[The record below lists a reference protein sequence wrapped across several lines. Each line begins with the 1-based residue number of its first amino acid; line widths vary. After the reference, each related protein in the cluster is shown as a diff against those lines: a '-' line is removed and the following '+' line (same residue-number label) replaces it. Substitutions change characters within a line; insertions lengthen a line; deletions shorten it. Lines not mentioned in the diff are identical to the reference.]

1 MLIEYKNVEVYQ
13 ETQEVLRDV
22 TFSVDEGEFVYIIGK
37 VGSGKSS
44 LLKTLYGELPIHG
57 GEARVMDYDMCGL
70 RRKYLPELRRKLGI
84 IFQDFQLLT
93 DRTVDANLRFVLRA
107 TGWKDKVKI
116 DERIK
121 EVLTLVGME
130 TKGYKLPSELSG
142 GEQQRIAI
150 ARAILNNP
158 KLILADEPTGNLDA
172 ETSRLITEL
181 LRKVV
186 EEQGVTVVMITHN
199 LRLVE
204 RYPGRV
210 FECKDKAFVEIN
222 GSKKELKNEIVSIE
236 ANEDAKEEDDDF
248 EIIEDLEDAGGADE
262 YEETEETEEK
272 EIEETTDTYYTG
284 NKVKGQDDTTPD
296 QFEILEDLVEV
307 E

>member
-22 TFSVDEGEFVYIIGK
+22 TFSIDEGEFVYIIGK

-44 LLKTLYGELPIHG
+44 LIKTLYGELPIHA
-57 GEARVMDYDMCGL
+57 GEAHVMEYDMTTL
-70 RRKYLPELRRKLGI
+70 RRKHLPELRRKLGI

-107 TGWKDKVKI
+107 TGWKDKTEI
-116 DERIK
+116 DNRIA

-186 EEQGVTVVMITHN
+186 HEQGVTVVMITHN
-199 LRLVE
+199 LHLVE

-210 FECKDKAFVEIN
+210 FECRNKAFVEIK
-222 GSKKELKNEIVSIE
+222 GSEQELHQLQDEINQDDADADNNAADADNNAAPVSQP
-236 ANEDAKEEDDDF
+236 AAQVTPATVATDADF
-248 EIIEDLEDAGGADE
+248 EIIEDL
-262 YEETEETEEK
+262 
-272 EIEETTDTYYTG
+272 
-284 NKVKGQDDTTPD
+284 
-296 QFEILEDLVEV
+296 VEP
-307 E
+307 